1 MMTDQIKINMSGFV
15 ILTLIPLIL
24 SIGLAPALPFADAF
38 ESSIVCDNN
47 QILVERLSNGK
58 YACVNPDTAQKWITS
73 GFAKSVDV
81 QVKESFPFEI
91 PTANGQTLEQPNIIV
106 IMGDDV
112 GWYNIGAYHLGV
124 MTQTTPNIDRMAKNG
139 MLFTDYYGDPSCTA
153 ARASFVTGQLPV
165 RTGLTTVGQAG
176 VDHGIPAE
184 APTVAVILKDMG
196 YATGQFGKN
205 HLGDMNKY
213 LPTVHGFDE
222 FYGFLYHLDA
232 MEDPFNPTYPDEL
245 NAIMGPRN
253 MIHSWASN
261 IDDSTVDERWG
272 KVGKQI
278 IEDAGPL
285 PPERMKTVENELT
298 DHAIAFMDKAR
309 EEGKPFFVYHNPSR
323 VHVFTHLSDYY
334 DNLRTPENGWS
345 IGDAAHKEFDDNV
358 GRLVKYVEDNG
369 IAENTII
376 LVTSDNGAENWTWP
390 DGAQTPFAG
399 GKGQILEGG
408 MRVPMVA
415 QWPAHMPAGKIEN
428 GIMSHLDWLPTLVA
442 AAGNPNIIEELKE
455 GKKIGD
461 KTYRVYIDG
470 YNQLPVLTGEGESNR
485 HEIFYFMGPKLGAV
499 RIDDY
504 KYRFL
509 DQPQGWFGPVTELG
523 WPDITNL
530 RLDPLERTGVPRGGA
545 NSGSLFATGD
555 WFASEFWRFVFAQQE
570 IEKLAETFVEYP
582 PIQGSAS
589 FNLEGI
595 REQAKNIQAGQ

>member
-1 MMTDQIKINMSGFV
+1 MFGHRKNKLLIFA
-15 ILTLIPLIL
+15 LIPLIL
-24 SIGLAPALPFADAF
+24 SIGIAPALPFVDAF

-47 QILVERLSNGK
+47 QILVERSSNGK
-58 YACVNPDTAQKWITS
+58 YACVNHDTAQKWITS
-73 GFAKSVDV
+73 GFAKSADN

-91 PTANGQTLEQPNIIV
+91 PTANGQPPEQPNIIV

-112 GWYNIGAYHLGV
+112 GWYNIGAYNLGV
-124 MTQTTPNIDRMAKNG
+124 MTKTTPNIDRMAKNG

-184 APTVAVILKDMG
+184 APTVAAILKEMG

-222 FYGFLYHLDA
+222 FYGFLYHLNA
-232 MEDPFNPTYPDEL
+232 MEDPFYPSYPDEL

-253 MIHSWASN
+253 MIHSWASDV
-261 IDDSTVDERWG
+261 DDPTVDERWG

-278 IEDAGPL
+278 IKDDGPL
-285 PPERMKTVENELT
+285 PPERMKTIDTVIT
-298 DHAIAFMDKAR
+298 DHTIKFMDKAQ
-309 EEGKPFFVYHNPSR
+309 EEGKPFFVWHNPSR
-323 VHVFTHLSDYY
+323 VHVFTHLSDHYES
-334 DNLRTPENGWS
+334 LRTSENGWTVV
-345 IGDAAHKEFDDNV
+345 DAAHKEFDDTV
-358 GRLVKYVEDNG
+358 GRIVKYVEDNG
-369 IAENTII
+369 LTENTII
-376 LVTSDNGAENWTWP
+376 MVTSDNGAENWTWP

-399 GKGQILEGG
+399 GKGQIQEGG
-408 MRVPMVA
+408 VRVPMIV
-415 QWPAHMPAGKIEN
+415 QWPGHFQSGKIEN

-442 AAGNPNIIEELKE
+442 AAGNPNIIDELKE

-461 KTYRVYIDG
+461 KTYRVHIDG

-485 HEIFYFMGPKLGAV
+485 HEIYYFMGPKLGAI

-509 DQPQGWFGPVTELG
+509 DQPQGWFGPTVELG
-523 WPDITNL
+523 WPDIVNL
-530 RLDPLERTGVPRGGA
+530 RLDPLERTGINRGGA
-545 NSGSLFATGD
+545 ASSSLFAME
-555 WFASEFWRFVFAQQE
+555 FYAHEFWRFVFAQQE
-570 IEKLAETFVEYP
+570 VEKLAETFVEYP
-582 PIQGSAS
+582 PMQGSTS
-589 FNLEGI
+589 FSLESV
-595 REQAKNIQAGQ
+595 REQIKNVHQAGQ